1 MNEDKKVLITGASGG
16 LGRACAVEAA
26 KAGYYVI
33 CHYNGSK
40 AKAEE
45 TMRLV
50 EEVGGKGELIQFNV
64 SDRAD
69 CKAKLDE
76 LTAKLSANGEIL
88 WGIINNAGITRDN
101 TFVGL
106 EDSDWDAVIH
116 TNLDSFYN
124 VLKPLVMTM
133 ASRKNKRGGR
143 IITVASVSGIIG
155 NRGQTNYSA
164 SKGGIIAATKALAVE
179 LAGRGITCNAIAPG
193 VIDTDMTKA
202 IRPEAYEIIMQA
214 IPMGRP
220 GKPEEIA
227 ATAVFLLSEGAAYI
241 TRQVITVDGAVRRD
255 SSGASRRRAYPA
267 RRELPRRLRCARFPN
282 RRSRC
287 SCPR

>member
-1 MNEDKKVLITGASGG
+1 MNENKKVLITGASGG

-33 CHYNGSK
+33 CHYNGSQ

-45 TMRLV
+45 TLAQV
-50 EEVGGKGELIQFNV
+50 KAVGGQGELIQFNI

-69 CKAKLDE
+69 CKAKLDA
-76 LTAKLSANGEIL
+76 LTAKLAENGEIL

-101 TFVGL
+101 TFAGL

-124 VLKPLVMTM
+124 VLKPLIMTM
-133 ASRKNKRGGR
+133 ATRKNKRGGR
-143 IITVASVSGIIG
+143 IITMASVSGIIG

-164 SKGGIIAATKALAVE
+164 SKAGIIGATKALAVE
-179 LAGRGITCNAIAPG
+179 LARRNITCNVIAPG
-193 VIDTDMTKA
+193 VIETEMTA
-202 IRPEAYEIIMQA
+202 NIIPEAMETMMST
-214 IPMGRP
+214 IPMARM

-227 ATAVFLLSEGAAYI
+227 SAVVYFASDESAYTTGQILTVSGGFGLATPLYGDLSHK
-241 TRQVITVDGAVRRD
+241 TQRR
-255 SSGASRRRAYPA
+255 
-267 RRELPRRLRCARFPN
+267 
-282 RRSRC
+282 
-287 SCPR
+287 

>member
-1 MNEDKKVLITGASGG
+1 MANEDKKVLITGASGG

-45 TMRLV
+45 TLAQV
-50 EEVGGKGELIQFNV
+50 QAVGGKGELIQFNI

-76 LTAKLSANGEIL
+76 LTAKLTANGEIL
-88 WGIINNAGITRDN
+88 WGIISNAGITRDN

-106 EDSDWDAVIH
+106 EDSDWDSVIH

-143 IITVASVSGIIG
+143 IITISSVSGVNG

-164 SKGGIIAATKALAVE
+164 SKAGIIGATKALAVE

-193 VIDTDMTKA
+193 VIETDMTKA
-202 IRPEAYEIIMQA
+202 INPEVYDIIMKT
-214 IPMGRP
+214 IPMGRA
-220 GKPEEIA
+220 GK
-227 ATAVFLLSEGAAYI
+227 
-241 TRQVITVDGAVRRD
+241 
-255 SSGASRRRAYPA
+255 SSSIPLGTNS
-267 RRELPRRLRCARFPN
+267 
-282 RRSRC
+282 
-287 SCPR
+287 